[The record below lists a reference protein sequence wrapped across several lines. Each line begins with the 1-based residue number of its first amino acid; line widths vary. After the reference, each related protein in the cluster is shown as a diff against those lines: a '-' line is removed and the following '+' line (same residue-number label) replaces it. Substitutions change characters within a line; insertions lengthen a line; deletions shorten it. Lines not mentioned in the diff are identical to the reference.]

1 MTLRIG
7 VVGAE
12 YGTLI
17 HVPGFQSEGLDV
29 VGLASAD
36 RERATAEAARLGIER
51 VFFDYREL
59 IEMPNLDA
67 VSVTGL
73 QGPHYEIA
81 MAALRA
87 GKHVFCEKPL
97 AINSLQAKEMVDLAT
112 KSGLT
117 AVVAHEFR
125 FTSGWARMKE
135 LIDEG
140 FLGQPKF
147 AVVRLLRG
155 PTEPL
160 PLTAPAYL
168 EDNDLAAAGGGFL
181 FRMGSHYVD
190 ALRFW
195 FGEVVEADGHLLTM
209 SPERTRDGT
218 VVLADADD
226 TFFFTL
232 RFESGMT
239 AEMVGG
245 RAAPFAADFS
255 VSMFGTEGT
264 IVAPQTGISPPS
276 HGKIFGARLGE
287 HAELERLEI
296 PPRLESFQDD
306 RDDRL
311 FAFRLLVREFLRG
324 IEEGSSPS
332 PNFLDGYRCIQVLD
346 AVRESAASGHRVRV
360 AP

>member
-29 VGLASAD
+29 VGLSSTD
-36 RERATAEAARLGIER
+36 RERATSEAARLGIEQ

-67 VSVTGL
+67 VSITGL

-97 AINSLQAKEMVDLAT
+97 AINAAQAKEMTDLAAAT
-112 KSGLT
+112 GLT

-155 PTEPL
+155 PMEP
-160 PLTAPAYL
+160 PPSPAPVYL
-168 EDNDLAAAGGGFL
+168 EDSDLAEAGGGFL

-195 FGEVVEADGHLLTM
+195 FGEVAEVDGQLLTM
-209 SPERTRDGT
+209 APERSRGKE

-232 RFESGMT
+232 RFQSGMV

-245 RAAPFAADFS
+245 RAAPFANDFS
-255 VSMFGTEGT
+255 ISVFGTDGA
-264 IVAPQTGISPPS
+264 IVAPQKGISPPS
-276 HGKIFGARLGE
+276 HGTIFGARLGTE
-287 HAELERLEI
+287 SELQQLTI
-296 PPRLESFQDD
+296 PERLESFQDE

-311 FAFRLLVREFLRG
+311 FAFRLLVREFCRG
-324 IEEGSSPS
+324 IAEGISPS

-346 AVRESAASGHRVRV
+346 AVRESAATRRRV
-360 AP
+360 ALSP